1 MHDGVVVFNS
11 GSSSLKFRIYDKAAN
26 QQATVLVKGEIEHTP
41 NGARFCAQN
50 HDGTV
55 LAQEDWPQTG
65 LAIYDQLFQWLEH
78 FTPKGRVV
86 AVGHRIVHGGADF
99 LKPVKITPDVLDKLE
114 RLTPF
119 DPLHQQAT
127 LAPAKAIAQ
136 KWPGLVQVACF
147 DTTFHSTIPKIARL
161 LPLPRRYQAQ
171 GIVRYGFHGISYSYI
186 AKCLTQLDPTLATGR
201 TIIAH
206 LGSGASLCALK
217 AGKSLETTM
226 GFSALDGL
234 MMGTRC
240 GAIDPGVLLY
250 MVQEEGADWH
260 TLVQTLYHDS
270 GLLGV
275 SGISPDMRILRAL
288 RAKNPTSEQSARITE
303 ALNLFVYRIV
313 QEIGALTAVMGGLD
327 GLVFTAGI
335 GEHDHMLRQEVCQA
349 LSWAGVVLD
358 TTANQQHAALISAPQ
373 SRVSVR
379 VIPTDEEREIYLSTL
394 ALL

>member
-11 GSSSLKFRIYDKAAN
+11 GSSSLKFRIYDKAAS

-260 TLVQTLYHDS
+260 KLVQTLYHDS

-303 ALNLFVYRIV
+303 ALSLFVYRIV

>member
-11 GSSSLKFRIYDKAAN
+11 GSSSLKFRIYDKADS

-99 LKPVKITPDVLDKLE
+99 LKPVKITPDVLEKLE

>member
-11 GSSSLKFRIYDKAAN
+11 GSSSLKFRIYDKAAS

-99 LKPVKITPDVLDKLE
+99 LKPVKITPDVLEKLE

-186 AKCLTQLDPTLATGR
+186 AKCLTQLDPTLTTGR

-260 TLVQTLYHDS
+260 KLVQTLYHDS

-275 SGISPDMRILRAL
+275 SGISADMRILRAL

-303 ALNLFVYRIV
+303 ALSLFVYRIV

>member
-99 LKPVKITPDVLDKLE
+99 LKPVKITPDVLEKLE

-260 TLVQTLYHDS
+260 KLVQTLYHDS

-303 ALNLFVYRIV
+303 ALSLFVYRIV

>member
-11 GSSSLKFRIYDKAAN
+11 GSSSLKFRIYDKAAS

-99 LKPVKITPDVLDKLE
+99 LKPVKITPDVLEKLE

-186 AKCLTQLDPTLATGR
+186 AKCLTQLDPILATGR

-260 TLVQTLYHDS
+260 TLVQTLYYDS

-303 ALNLFVYRIV
+303 ALSLFVYRIV

>member
-11 GSSSLKFRIYDKAAN
+11 GSSSLKFRIYDKAAS

-99 LKPVKITPDVLDKLE
+99 LKPVKITPDVLEKLE

-127 LAPAKAIAQ
+127 LTPAKAIAQ

-186 AKCLTQLDPTLATGR
+186 AKCLTQLDLTLATGR

-260 TLVQTLYHDS
+260 KLVQTLYHDS

-358 TTANQQHAALISAPQ
+358 STANQQHAALISAPQ

>member
-99 LKPVKITPDVLDKLE
+99 LKPVKITPDVLDKLD

-119 DPLHQQAT
+119 DPLHPHAT

-201 TIIAH
+201 
-206 LGSGASLCALK
+206 
-217 AGKSLETTM
+217 
-226 GFSALDGL
+226 
-234 MMGTRC
+234 
-240 GAIDPGVLLY
+240 
-250 MVQEEGADWH
+250 
-260 TLVQTLYHDS
+260 
-270 GLLGV
+270 
-275 SGISPDMRILRAL
+275 
-288 RAKNPTSEQSARITE
+288 
-303 ALNLFVYRIV
+303 
-313 QEIGALTAVMGGLD
+313 
-327 GLVFTAGI
+327 
-335 GEHDHMLRQEVCQA
+335 
-349 LSWAGVVLD
+349 
-358 TTANQQHAALISAPQ
+358 
-373 SRVSVR
+373 
-379 VIPTDEEREIYLSTL
+379 
-394 ALL
+394 

>member
-260 TLVQTLYHDS
+260 KLVQTLYHDS

-303 ALNLFVYRIV
+303 ALSLFVYRIV
-313 QEIGALTAVMGGLD
+313 QEIGALTAVMGGFD